1 MPNRTWFIQLSA
13 EAISEAIVG
22 SQESFDLGAEC
33 GVDREPQKE
42 ICDDEWKHSLSR
54 DCQTI
59 RDHVTRWGFAEPHR
73 VFSCPRLVS
82 GGNDSSRI
90 RVQQVAAPPPLVAAL
105 FFRPKTPVYRR
116 CAASGA
122 SLPECGSSAM
132 SLLQQPISGV
142 VPPATAEAT
151 VMTVWPSVASTTMG
165 RSLGRLYRI
174 REGFGPV
181 SVGRLALLATIPIGL
196 MLYLSM
202 RLPWAIMRYR
212 LTNRRVMI
220 ERGIN
225 PKVEQ
230 YVDLDRFDAIDLVVS
245 AGQEWYAAGDLVF
258 RRGPIETLRL
268 SGVSRP
274 ESFRQTCLKVRQS
287 YVAVASAQREA
298 VGAA

>member
-1 MPNRTWFIQLSA
+1 M
-13 EAISEAIVG
+13 
-22 SQESFDLGAEC
+22 
-33 GVDREPQKE
+33 
-42 ICDDEWKHSLSR
+42 
-54 DCQTI
+54 
-59 RDHVTRWGFAEPHR
+59 
-73 VFSCPRLVS
+73 
-82 GGNDSSRI
+82 
-90 RVQQVAAPPPLVAAL
+90 
-105 FFRPKTPVYRR
+105 
-116 CAASGA
+116 
-122 SLPECGSSAM
+122 
-132 SLLQQPISGV
+132 QPISGV

-151 VMTVWPSVASTTMG
+151 VMTVWPSVASTTLG
-165 RSLGRLYRI
+165 RSLGRIYRI

-181 SVGRLALLATIPIGL
+181 SIGRLALLATIPIGL
-196 MLYLSM
+196 MLYFSM
-202 RLPWAIMRYR
+202 RLPWAITRYR

-245 AGQEWYAAGDLVF
+245 HGQEWYAAGDLVF

-287 YVAVASAQREA
+287 YVTVAAAQRDA